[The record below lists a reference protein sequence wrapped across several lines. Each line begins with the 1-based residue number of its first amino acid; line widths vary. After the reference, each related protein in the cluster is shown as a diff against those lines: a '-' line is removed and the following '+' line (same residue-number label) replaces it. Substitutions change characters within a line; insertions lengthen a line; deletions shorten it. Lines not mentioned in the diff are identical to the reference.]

1 MDNILWQEIL
11 SRIDAVLTLIV
22 PESVRDPDTWYPI
35 ELIQEM
41 KEYTKKH
48 EGEQLYSQVH
58 VTYRIVLD
66 QFDYNARYSNEVFEL
81 LGYIKIV
88 IRREIMLPRWD

>member
-1 MDNILWQEIL
+1 MDNILWQVIL

-22 PESVRDPDTWYPI
+22 PESVREPDTWYPV

-41 KEYTKKH
+41 KEIAQKH
-48 EGEQLYSQVH
+48 EGERLYSIVQ

-66 QFDYNARYSNEVFEL
+66 QFDYNARYCNEVYEL
-81 LGYIKIV
+81 LGYIDRV
-88 IRREIMLPRWD
+88 MLREVMLPRWD